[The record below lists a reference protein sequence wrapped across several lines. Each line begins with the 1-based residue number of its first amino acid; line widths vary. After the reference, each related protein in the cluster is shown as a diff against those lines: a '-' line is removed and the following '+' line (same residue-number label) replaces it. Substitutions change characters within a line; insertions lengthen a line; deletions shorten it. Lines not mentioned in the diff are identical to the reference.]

1 MKLKDGF
8 ITYEADGQQML
19 VSAGNGDF
27 NGLVRSNSTAGFI
40 VDCLKSETN
49 EAEIISKLLDK
60 YEVSEQVVSEDL
72 RKILDTLRRIG
83 ALDE

>member
-19 VSAGNGDF
+19 VSAGNGTF

-40 VDCLKSETN
+40 VDCLKSEIS
-49 EAEIISKLLDK
+49 EAEILSKLLEK
-60 YEVSEQVVSEDL
+60 YDAPEQVVSADL
-72 RKILDTLRRIG
+72 KKILDTLRRIG